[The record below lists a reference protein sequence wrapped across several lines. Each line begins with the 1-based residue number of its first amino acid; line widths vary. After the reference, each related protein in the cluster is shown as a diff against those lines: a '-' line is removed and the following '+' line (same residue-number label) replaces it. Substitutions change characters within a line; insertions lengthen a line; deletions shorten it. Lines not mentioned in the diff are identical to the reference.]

1 MSRVGKKSITLP
13 DKVTVKVN
21 GSSVQVEGPKGKLS
35 WTLPEGITATVEGN
49 QLSVDRVGESRQLRA
64 LHGTNRSLL
73 NNMVIGVSEG
83 FVKNLE
89 IVGVG
94 FRAAVKGNILDL
106 NLGKS
111 HPINQVIPEGLKVT
125 VTENTKVTVEGI
137 DKQVVGQFAAEVRA
151 YYPRNPTRA
160 RVCVSSVKLSAARK
174 ARASVSNS
182 GNNYY
187 NIFTHDEYYQSQ
199 SHPRQGPPP
208 HPQKGFRN
216 GFPPPPG
223 CLFLQPPRL
232 CPDHRRY
239 GGQDYLLRFHGR
251 ASIADPSKLA
261 NCATATKV
269 GNLIGERAKAANV
282 TEVVFDRGGFKF
294 CGKVKALADAA
305 RETGLKF

>member
-125 VTENTKVTVEGI
+125 VTENTKVTV
-137 DKQVVGQFAAEVRA
+137 VGQFAAEVRA
-151 YYPRNPTRA
+151 YYPPEPYKGKGVRFVGEVIR
-160 RVCVSSVKLSAARK
+160 RKEGKSV
-174 ARASVSNS
+174 
-182 GNNYY
+182 
-187 NIFTHDEYYQSQ
+187 
-199 SHPRQGPPP
+199 
-208 HPQKGFRN
+208 
-216 GFPPPPG
+216 
-223 CLFLQPPRL
+223 
-232 CPDHRRY
+232 
-239 GGQDYLLRFHGR
+239 
-251 ASIADPSKLA
+251 
-261 NCATATKV
+261 
-269 GNLIGERAKAANV
+269 
-282 TEVVFDRGGFKF
+282 
-294 CGKVKALADAA
+294 GK
-305 RETGLKF
+305 